1 MDGTT
6 AVIPR
11 GRGSRRFRWRRR
23 GCPPSGLPP
32 VLSLSAK
39 GLSLHLPSNQC
50 SFPNHGI
57 PKSITLPG
65 WCQVSPSPFFPS
77 SHFRSFNLTDFLSWL
92 HKITCDTPKNISS
105 AHGYFLGCREP
116 FFRVIIKMFSWCSL
130 LEWVFWPQLHR
141 TEAGS
146 ITPHLPGSKPANK
159 SLHLKYLELL
169 FYLFLE
175 FKFPRSLR
183 RPRMALAT
191 LPVF

>member
-1 MDGTT
+1 MTEKRLP
-6 AVIPR
+6 A
-11 GRGSRRFRWRRR
+11 FLLFYHYQRR
-23 GCPPSGLPP
+23 GCLYTSPPTSAA
-32 VLSLSAK
+32 SLTMASQRA
-39 GLSLHLPSNQC
+39 SPS
-50 SFPNHGI
+50 
-57 PKSITLPG
+57 PG
-65 WCQVSPSPFFPS
+65 QVSPSPFFPS